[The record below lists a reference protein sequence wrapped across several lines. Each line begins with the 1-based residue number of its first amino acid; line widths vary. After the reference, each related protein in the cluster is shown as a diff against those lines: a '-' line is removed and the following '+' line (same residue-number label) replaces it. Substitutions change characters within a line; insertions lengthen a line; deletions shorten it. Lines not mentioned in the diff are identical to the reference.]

1 MDTVYSEN
9 NHIIM
14 VGKVTSDKRFSHEIY
29 GEKFYIFDL
38 SVPRLSGNSDIIP
51 ITISER
57 LMVNGELPIGTK
69 ITVEGQFRSYNSYGE
84 GKNKLVLTV
93 FAKNVTLLEDQE
105 SEVEARKDFISN
117 EVTLI
122 GYICKKPVY
131 RQTPFG
137 REIADI
143 LLAVNRAYS
152 KSDYIPCIAWGRTA
166 RFCENMEVGTE
177 VKLVGRVQSR
187 QYEKKHEDGTVEN
200 KVAYEVSVGSLEVVN
215 QKDDGEAEEAPVEE
229 NKEANE
235 IPVEAFDMMIGN
247 IIDDKEV
254 QDKVGY
260 EKYDIVAAN
269 ILADVLVP
277 LTPVIIHQLKKGG
290 IYITSGII
298 EDKEEVV
305 VEAVKKA
312 GLEVLEVNHQGEW
325 VSVTARKN

>member
-9 NHIIM
+9 NHIVL
-14 VGKVTSDKRFSHEIY
+14 VGKVTSEKRFSHEIY

-38 SVPRLSGNSDIIP
+38 SVPRLSGDADIIP

-57 LMVNGELPIGTK
+57 LMVNGDLPINAK

-84 GKNKLVLTV
+84 GRNKLVLTV

-117 EVTLI
+117 EVTLV

-177 VKLVGRVQSR
+177 VKIVGRVQSR
-187 QYEKKHEDGTVEN
+187 QYEKKHEDGTIEN
-200 KVAYEVSVGSLEVVN
+200 KVAYEVSVGSLEVIEK
-215 QKDDGEAEEAPVEE
+215 KDSTAEAENKEEVAEVEE
-229 NKEANE
+229 NKEA
-235 IPVEAFDMMIGN
+235 I
-247 IIDDKEV
+247 
-254 QDKVGY
+254 
-260 EKYDIVAAN
+260 
-269 ILADVLVP
+269 
-277 LTPVIIHQLKKGG
+277 
-290 IYITSGII
+290 
-298 EDKEEVV
+298 
-305 VEAVKKA
+305 
-312 GLEVLEVNHQGEW
+312 
-325 VSVTARKN
+325 

>member
-9 NHIIM
+9 NHIVL
-14 VGKVTSDKRFSHEIY
+14 VGKVTSEKKFSHEIY

-57 LMVNGELPIGTK
+57 LMVNGDLPVGTK

-93 FAKNVTLLEDQE
+93 FAKNVELLEDQE
-105 SEVEARKDFISN
+105 SEVEARKDFVSN

-122 GYICKKPVY
+122 GYICKKPIY

-177 VKLVGRVQSR
+177 VKVIGRVQSR
-187 QYEKKHEDGTVEN
+187 QYEKKYEDGTVEN
-200 KVAYEVSVGSLEVVN
+200 KVAYEVSVGSLEVIN
-215 QKDDGEAEEAPVEE
+215 QEDDDKKDEQPAEEE
-229 NKEANE
+229 NKEA
-235 IPVEAFDMMIGN
+235 I
-247 IIDDKEV
+247 
-254 QDKVGY
+254 
-260 EKYDIVAAN
+260 
-269 ILADVLVP
+269 
-277 LTPVIIHQLKKGG
+277 
-290 IYITSGII
+290 
-298 EDKEEVV
+298 
-305 VEAVKKA
+305 
-312 GLEVLEVNHQGEW
+312 
-325 VSVTARKN
+325 